1 MGKKMWDYM
10 DKQIKEI
17 INPLMEGKGYAFS
30 RIDRNSWQWDK
41 YIDDIYQSVGVYD
54 VRGSMNLSIGD
65 GLSQKPGYALLSKL
79 RKPRTTEKQWS
90 GGIRGWEG
98 KEELIRD
105 IILDYRDILE
115 KCCDETIQECVE
127 TEKNKLPNRGH
138 YLRFCAEYD
147 TLSEEYYGKMGMEKK
162 DIREILSDIKARMEE
177 LRDKD
182 VREVETELLGMAA
195 AYEKRILEEYG
206 GEKKN
211 NERPATCTID
221 NVGEKRMLYN
231 VLGDIFHAFSKS
243 QNGGAW
249 KIGWEILET
258 KYRKLYGMTDE
269 EREERKKRSMEEEPW
284 FYMDG
289 QIRETMGPLME
300 GWGYT
305 FSRVRKNIWRW
316 SKYMDVGCK
325 EVDIYDGA
333 GRIEMLVP
341 QGDRRVFGSPFLEEL
356 ENPRTTLEEWGYGAV
371 KEGWEG
377 KEELLRDIFLDCRD
391 ILEKNSDEIS

>member
-206 GEKKN
+206 GEKRN
-211 NERPATCTID
+211 NERYATCTID

-249 KIGWEILET
+249 KIGWEIVERD
-258 KYRKLYGMTDE
+258 YDELYGMTDE
-269 EREERKKRSMEEEPW
+269 EREERRKRSMEEEPW
-284 FYMDG
+284 SYMNQ
-289 QIRETMGPLME
+289 QIMEKINPLME
-300 GWGYT
+300 RNGYVL
-305 FSRVRKNIWRW
+305 SRPNRTLWSWIAQMGDVCRYMQISDVNGRMNIHVVQNGYNMYVETLL
-316 SKYMDVGCK
+316 K
-325 EVDIYDGA
+325 
-333 GRIEMLVP
+333 
-341 QGDRRVFGSPFLEEL
+341 EL
-356 ENPRTTLEEWGYGAV
+356 ENPRTTLEEWSYGV
-371 KEGWEG
+371 SKEGWEG

-391 ILEKNSDEIS
+391 IVEKYCDET

>member
-1 MGKKMWDYM
+1 M
-10 DKQIKEI
+10 
-17 INPLMEGKGYAFS
+17 
-30 RIDRNSWQWDK
+30 
-41 YIDDIYQSVGVYD
+41 
-54 VRGSMNLSIGD
+54 
-65 GLSQKPGYALLSKL
+65 
-79 RKPRTTEKQWS
+79 

-391 ILEKNSDEIS
+391 IVEKYCDET